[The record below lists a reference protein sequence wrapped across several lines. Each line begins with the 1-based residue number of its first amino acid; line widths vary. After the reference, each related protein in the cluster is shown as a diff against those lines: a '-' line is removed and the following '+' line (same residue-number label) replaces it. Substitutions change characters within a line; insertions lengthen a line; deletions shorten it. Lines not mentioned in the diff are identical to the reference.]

1 MQQPNP
7 NILPDNHYTPS
18 ELLSIFVNLL
28 SHREVNA
35 TVLCLNGIYIKGH
48 NKEYST
54 GFYDSVKD
62 EHTNQYITILIS
74 SSLRKDLNNGN
85 LVSVWGTISR
95 SLSSQGSIQIIFNVT
110 RTEIKKD
117 IAITK
122 DELERE
128 KLRRIKTNNGFKN
141 VDKILEDKLFTG
153 KRPQVAIIYAETA
166 ITNTDFKAG
175 LQAAKSFIDF
185 HETYISFAQTNNL
198 CAHLL
203 ELDSQGYDA
212 IALVRGGGAGLNKLD
227 EVNVIKT
234 IVELKTASIY
244 GAGHKDEKT
253 FIRNVVD
260 KAEPI
265 PFALGTYFRD
275 LVNSVI
281 QKKNNSR
288 AILIQEVK
296 KQYEK
301 QIDDS
306 NKKNKDL
313 TKQLEFMQKQ
323 NKEQTENS
331 NKQIAALT
339 KAQENYEK
347 TIREQ
352 TETMKKVNFEAQ
364 KLVKEQTETLR
375 QTNKTLQEQLN
386 KQTDTFNAFKEQHD
400 KKEQELK
407 EQISNQKKVILI
419 IIAIAIVILFIF
431 FLL

>member
-18 ELLSIFVNLL
+18 ELLNIFVNFL
-28 SHREVNA
+28 SHKEVNA
-35 TVLCLNGIYIKGH
+35 TVLCLNGIYFNGN
-48 NKEYST
+48 NKLYQT
-54 GFYDSVKD
+54 GFYDLLKD
-62 EHTNQYITILIS
+62 AHTNQYITINIP
-74 SSLRKDLNNGN
+74 SSLRNNLNNGN
-85 LVSVWGTISR
+85 LISVWGTISR
-95 SLSSQGSIQIIFNVT
+95 SLSYQGYIQIILNVT

-128 KLRRIKTNNGFKN
+128 KLRRIKTKNGFKN
-141 VDKILEDKLFTG
+141 VDKILEDKLFAG

-166 ITNTDFKAG
+166 ITNTDFNAG

-185 HETYISFAQTNNL
+185 HETRISFAQTNNL

-203 ELDSQGYDA
+203 KLDSQGYDA
-212 IALVRGGGAGLNKLD
+212 IALVRGGGAGLDKLD

-253 FIRNVVD
+253 FVRNVVD

-281 QKKNNSR
+281 QKRNNSR
-288 AILIQEVK
+288 AILIQEVR

-306 NKKNKDL
+306 NKKNKEL

-323 NKEQTENS
+323 KK
-331 NKQIAALT
+331 NKQ
-339 KAQENYEK
+339 K
-347 TIREQ
+347 TQI
-352 TETMKKVNFEAQ
+352 
-364 KLVKEQTETLR
+364 
-375 QTNKTLQEQLN
+375 NK
-386 KQTDTFNAFKEQHD
+386 
-400 KKEQELK
+400 
-407 EQISNQKKVILI
+407 
-419 IIAIAIVILFIF
+419 
-431 FLL
+431 